1 MPLFFCRTSTSA
13 NILDLDNSIN
23 QEEWG
28 PFTNH
33 IGRIDCSH
41 SRLPTAVPTR
51 KPVEAGRE
59 MHVVP
64 NSDSRS
70 DHNRTSGKARQGK
83 APISSQLTSST
94 WFPSVLT
101 TTVPHSFLETP
112 RVLLFPQSQFCRHQ
126 HRLTSISLPSFPEK
140 DQKKSN

>member
-70 DHNRTSGKARQGK
+70 DHNRTNGKARQGSHLV
-83 APISSQLTSST
+83 PIDLVDVVPFSTYNYGSTFVSRNSTCLAFSPKSILSSSA
-94 WFPSVLT
+94 
-101 TTVPHSFLETP
+101 
-112 RVLLFPQSQFCRHQ
+112 
-126 HRLTSISLPSFPEK
+126 SIDL
-140 DQKKSN
+140 N